1 MAPILD
7 DFLTVQKPPPDLPD
21 KTADIDNGGS
31 DDRIPAAPVGRRLTD
46 YSPPPASTAIWV
58 VIAAIT
64 MTFAALTSALIVR
77 QSSSVDWRHLTLP
90 RILYANTL
98 VLFLSSITLEVAR
111 HGLMASKS
119 AGKRQPDQRDRWLY
133 ITLFLG
139 LLFVGGQW
147 VAWMQ
152 LRAQGLYLATNPNS
166 SFFYVLTVAHALHI
180 LGGLCGLAY
189 VTRKLNRGMLRK
201 STLDA
206 AARYWHFVDLLW
218 IYLLM
223 LLWVKV

>member
-7 DFLTVQKPPPDLPD
+7 DLLTIQKPLDIPDR
-21 KTADIDNGGS
+21 TADTDNGGG
-31 DDRIPAAPVGRRLTD
+31 DGEIPTAPLGRRLAD
-46 YSPPPASTAIWV
+46 YSPPPSSTAIWV

-77 QSSSVDWRHLTLP
+77 QASSVDWRHLTLP

-98 VLFLSSITLEVAR
+98 VLFLSSITLEIAR
-111 HGLMASKS
+111 HRLTSPKS
-119 AGKRQPDQRDRWLY
+119 TGEPQSGYRGQWLCV
-133 ITLFLG
+133 TLFLG
-139 LLFVGGQW
+139 LLFVAGQW

-166 SFFYVLTVAHALHI
+166 SFFYVLTVAHVLHI
-180 LGGLCGLAY
+180 LGGLSGLAY
-189 VTRKLNRGMLRK
+189 VIHKLNWGVLRK

-223 LLWVKV
+223 LLWVKI

>member
-7 DFLTVQKPPPDLPD
+7 DLLTVKPPDVPD
-21 KTADIDNGGS
+21 KTADIDNGGGNEQ
-31 DDRIPAAPVGRRLTD
+31 IPVAPTGRRLAD
-46 YSPPPASTAIWV
+46 YSPPPSSTAIWV

-64 MTFAALTSALIVR
+64 MTFAALTSALIIR
-77 QSSSVDWRHLTLP
+77 QASSVDWRHLTLP

-98 VLFLSSITLEVAR
+98 VLILSSITLTIAR
-111 HGLMASKS
+111 HRLTSSRS
-119 AGKRQPDQRDRWLY
+119 AGERQAGHRGQWLY
-133 ITLFLG
+133 ATLFLG

-189 VTRKLNRGMLRK
+189 VIRKLNRGVLRK

-223 LLWVKV
+223 LLWVKI

>member
-1 MAPILD
+1 
-7 DFLTVQKPPPDLPD
+7 
-21 KTADIDNGGS
+21 
-31 DDRIPAAPVGRRLTD
+31 
-46 YSPPPASTAIWV
+46 
-58 VIAAIT
+58 IT

-77 QSSSVDWRHLTLP
+77 QASSVDWRHLTLP

-98 VLFLSSITLEVAR
+98 VLILSSITLEIAR
-111 HGLMASKS
+111 HRLTAAKPTAERRPGHR
-119 AGKRQPDQRDRWLY
+119 GQWLY
-133 ITLFLG
+133 VTLFLG

-189 VTRKLNRGMLRK
+189 VIHKLNRGILRK

-206 AARYWHFVDLLW
+206 ASRYWHFVDLLW
-218 IYLLM
+218 IYLLV
-223 LLWVKV
+223 LLSVKI